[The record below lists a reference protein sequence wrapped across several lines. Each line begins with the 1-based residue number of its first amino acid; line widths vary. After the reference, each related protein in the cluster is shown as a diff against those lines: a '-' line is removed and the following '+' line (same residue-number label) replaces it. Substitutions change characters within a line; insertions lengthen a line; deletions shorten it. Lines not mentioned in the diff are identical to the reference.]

1 MKQVTALHLMAC
13 PVDTGLTTDVAGQVG
28 HIYNDG
34 SVLVPATGAIYAP
47 EIGDDELWDMRLE
60 FDRKHGIT
68 VGQRLML
75 PVIVMNQGALSDRAG
90 GSYA

>member
-13 PVDTGLTTDVAGQVG
+13 PVDTGLKTDVNGDVG
-28 HIYNDG
+28 HIYTDG

-47 EIGDDELWDMRLE
+47 EVGDDELWRMRFE

-68 VGQRLML
+68 VGHRLML
-75 PVIVMNQGALSDRAG
+75 PAIVMHQGVLSDRAG